1 MVMAGYE
8 KALADARAHAQSVMA
23 ATAADISSVSAGR
36 QAQFNTDLAAK
47 TRATEERINEA
58 KETALASVRSVAA
71 EIAQQTAEKLAGIKV
86 DASSRRRGC
95 RRRDAGAWLMF
106 QAAEFWVALATII
119 FAVLAFRPGAK
130 AVTAMLDDRAD
141 KIRQELEEAQR
152 LREDAQATL
161 ASYQRRQRDALKE
174 AEDIIAHAREEAE
187 RLRLHSTADLEAAMK
202 RRETQAMDKIAQ
214 AEALALQEVKNL
226 TVDIAVAAGGR
237 LLAQNL
243 DAQQSAKLIDASIAD
258 LRRNL
263 H

>member
-1 MVMAGYE
+1 
-8 KALADARAHAQSVMA
+8 
-23 ATAADISSVSAGR
+23 
-36 QAQFNTDLAAK
+36 
-47 TRATEERINEA
+47 
-58 KETALASVRSVAA
+58 
-71 EIAQQTAEKLAGIKV
+71 
-86 DASSRRRGC
+86 
-95 RRRDAGAWLMF
+95 MF
-106 QAAEFWVALATII
+106 QAAEFWGPVAFFLFLF
-119 FAVLAFRPGAK
+119 FALPPGPK
-130 AVTAMLDDRAD
+130 GLTAVLDDRAD
-141 KIRQELEEAQR
+141 KIRQELGEAQR

-187 RLRLHSTADLEAAMK
+187 RLRLHAAADLDSSMK
-202 RRETQAMDKIAQ
+202 RREAQAMDKIAQ

-237 LLAQNL
+237 LLVQNL

>member
-1 MVMAGYE
+1 
-8 KALADARAHAQSVMA
+8 
-23 ATAADISSVSAGR
+23 
-36 QAQFNTDLAAK
+36 
-47 TRATEERINEA
+47 
-58 KETALASVRSVAA
+58 
-71 EIAQQTAEKLAGIKV
+71 
-86 DASSRRRGC
+86 
-95 RRRDAGAWLMF
+95 MF

-119 FAVLAFRPGAK
+119 FAVFAFRPAAK

-202 RRETQAMDKIAQ
+202 RREAQAIDKIAQ
-214 AEALALQEVKNL
+214 AEALALQEVKSL
-226 TVDIAVAAGGR
+226 TVDIAVAAGSR

>member
-1 MVMAGYE
+1 M
-8 KALADARAHAQSVMA
+8 L
-23 ATAADISSVSAGR
+23 
-36 QAQFNTDLAAK
+36 
-47 TRATEERINEA
+47 
-58 KETALASVRSVAA
+58 
-71 EIAQQTAEKLAGIKV
+71 
-86 DASSRRRGC
+86 
-95 RRRDAGAWLMF
+95 
-106 QAAEFWVALATII
+106 QAAEFWVTVATLI
-119 FAVLAFRPGAK
+119 FAFFAFRPAAK
-130 AVTAMLDDRAD
+130 AVNAMLDERTE

-174 AEDIIAHAREEAE
+174 AEEIIAHAREEAE

-202 RRETQAMDKIAQ
+202 RREAQALDKIAQ

-258 LRRNL
+258 LHRNL

>member
-1 MVMAGYE
+1 
-8 KALADARAHAQSVMA
+8 
-23 ATAADISSVSAGR
+23 
-36 QAQFNTDLAAK
+36 
-47 TRATEERINEA
+47 
-58 KETALASVRSVAA
+58 
-71 EIAQQTAEKLAGIKV
+71 
-86 DASSRRRGC
+86 
-95 RRRDAGAWLMF
+95 MF

-202 RRETQAMDKIAQ
+202 RREAQVIDKIAQ

-237 LLAQNL
+237 LLVQNL

>member
-1 MVMAGYE
+1 
-8 KALADARAHAQSVMA
+8 
-23 ATAADISSVSAGR
+23 
-36 QAQFNTDLAAK
+36 
-47 TRATEERINEA
+47 
-58 KETALASVRSVAA
+58 
-71 EIAQQTAEKLAGIKV
+71 
-86 DASSRRRGC
+86 
-95 RRRDAGAWLMF
+95 MF

-130 AVTAMLDDRAD
+130 AVTAMQDDRSK
-141 KIRQELEEAQR
+141 KIRQEPEEAQR
-152 LREDAQATL
+152 LCENDQATQ
-161 ASYQRRQRDALKE
+161 ANDQRRQREALKE

-187 RLRLHSTADLEAAMK
+187 RLRLHSTAELEAAMK

>member
-1 MVMAGYE
+1 
-8 KALADARAHAQSVMA
+8 
-23 ATAADISSVSAGR
+23 
-36 QAQFNTDLAAK
+36 
-47 TRATEERINEA
+47 
-58 KETALASVRSVAA
+58 
-71 EIAQQTAEKLAGIKV
+71 
-86 DASSRRRGC
+86 
-95 RRRDAGAWLMF
+95 MF

-119 FAVLAFRPGAK
+119 FAVLAFRPAAK

-202 RRETQAMDKIAQ
+202 RREAQAMDKIAQ

-237 LLAQNL
+237 LLVQNL

>member
-1 MVMAGYE
+1 
-8 KALADARAHAQSVMA
+8 
-23 ATAADISSVSAGR
+23 
-36 QAQFNTDLAAK
+36 
-47 TRATEERINEA
+47 
-58 KETALASVRSVAA
+58 
-71 EIAQQTAEKLAGIKV
+71 
-86 DASSRRRGC
+86 
-95 RRRDAGAWLMF
+95 MF
-106 QAAEFWVALATII
+106 QAAEFWVAVATII
-119 FAVLAFRPGAK
+119 FAVFAFRPAAK
-130 AVTAMLDDRAD
+130 AVTAMLDSRAD

-187 RLRLHSTADLEAAMK
+187 RLRLHSTAELEAAMK
-202 RRETQAMDKIAQ
+202 RREAQAMDKIAQ

>member
-1 MVMAGYE
+1 
-8 KALADARAHAQSVMA
+8 
-23 ATAADISSVSAGR
+23 
-36 QAQFNTDLAAK
+36 
-47 TRATEERINEA
+47 
-58 KETALASVRSVAA
+58 
-71 EIAQQTAEKLAGIKV
+71 
-86 DASSRRRGC
+86 
-95 RRRDAGAWLMF
+95 MF

-119 FAVLAFRPGAK
+119 FAVFAFRPGAK

-214 AEALALQEVKNL
+214 AEALALAGSEEPDGGYRRRRGRPPARPEPGRAAVRQADRRLHRRSAAQPALSRPAPSRTNL
-226 TVDIAVAAGGR
+226 RLGSSKAPDAPASGAFCLCLQSSRFRQLPTTTNPFGCGR
-237 LLAQNL
+237 LVVN
-243 DAQQSAKLIDASIAD
+243 SAAT
-258 LRRNL
+258 RRNDKGERASCRS
-263 H
+263 